1 LVKEDE
7 ISMTIESARDVLTT
21 ASGVAPRKI
30 RGARRG
36 WVRRAV
42 KFVRRSGRHTFNDL
56 ELAVMVEGML
66 DRNETRWPH
75 RHEIAHFVVR
85 SPMEGRK

>member
-1 LVKEDE
+1 
-7 ISMTIESARDVLTT
+7 MTIERAREFLVK
-21 ASGVAPRKI
+21 ASGTAPKRI
-30 RGARRG
+30 RGGRRG

-42 KFVRRSGRHTFNDL
+42 RFVRRSSLHTFNDL

-75 RHEIAHFVVR
+75 EHEIAHFVVR